1 MSQPKKSMTESVLA
15 RAELYRRGLMFEG
28 VPALGVQAPLMPA
41 LEAPQGAP
49 APAPGQQAAP
59 AQPGVTDALV
69 AGAVAGKQPLETLLQ
84 P

>member
-41 LEAPQGAP
+41 LEQPQAA
-49 APAPGQQAAP
+49 APAPGQAAP

-69 AGAVAGKQPLETLLQ
+69 AGAVAGKQPLETLLA